1 MRFHSNEKYLQRIL
15 RKIEEKYPDS
25 YKIIEDF
32 SEDLLA
38 EGITAHR
45 IYSYVL
51 WLRKSLDVA
60 SKRIDTWDKRD
71 TRKII
76 NRYQIE
82 CNEGNISENSLREVK
97 KTLKKFFKWLEKDEL
112 ADWFS
117 LGDVDPKVSPQDLI
131 TQEEFERMLEV
142 CMNSRDR
149 ALLSLL

>member
-71 TRKII
+71 IRKII

-112 ADWFS
+112 VDWFS

>member
-117 LGDVDPKVSPQDLI
+117 LGDVVPKVSPQDLI

>member
-1 MRFHSNEKYLQRIL
+1 MQFHSSEKYLQRIL
-15 RKIEEKYPDS
+15 KKIEEKYPDS

-112 ADWFS
+112 VDWFS

>member
-1 MRFHSNEKYLQRIL
+1 MQFHSSEKYLQRIL
-15 RKIEEKYPDS
+15 KKIEEKYPDS

-71 TRKII
+71 IRKII

-112 ADWFS
+112 
-117 LGDVDPKVSPQDLI
+117 VD
-131 TQEEFERMLEV
+131 
-142 CMNSRDR
+142 
-149 ALLSLL
+149 